1 MSFASLKKA
10 SAGGST
16 FEKLTREIDKLNQP
30 AAGSSADERFWKPE
44 LDKSGNGYAVIRFL
58 PAPDGEEMPWAKVW
72 SHAFKGPGGQWYIEN
87 SLTTLGKDDPVG
99 ELNREL
105 WNSGRDSDKEIAR
118 AQKRKLSYYSNI
130 YVVQDP
136 AHPEN
141 EGRVFLYKFGKKIF
155 DKLVEAM
162 QPAFAD
168 ETPVDPFNF
177 WKGADFKLK
186 IRKVDGYW
194 NYDKSEFAAP
204 GTLGNFDDDKLESI
218 WKEGHSLADFEDPK
232 NFKSYEQ
239 LQARLNLVLGKGAAP
254 APRVD
259 EQDEAVF
266 VEPGSKAPKAPSIGQ
281 TNPCA
286 PFHPCDDLWV
296 MKFTQEASKI
306 PVPTSTQNL
315 GMITPLEPN

>member
-10 SAGGST
+10 AST
-16 FEKLTREIDKLNQP
+16 GNSLSKLTQEIEKLNQP
-30 AAGSSADERFWKPE
+30 QTTGADERLWKPE

-58 PAPDGEEMPWAKVW
+58 PAPDGEDMPWAKIW
-72 SHAFKGPGGQWYIEN
+72 SHSFKGPGGQWYIEN

-99 ELNREL
+99 NLNREL
-105 WNSGRDSDKEIAR
+105 WNSGREQDKATAR
-118 AQKRKLSYYSNI
+118 VQKRKLSYYSNV
-130 YVVQDP
+130 YVVSDP

-168 ETPVDPFNF
+168 ETPLDPFNL
-177 WKGADFKLK
+177 WKGADFKVK

-204 GTLGNFDDDKLESI
+204 ATLGGFDDADLEAI
-218 WKEGHSLADFEDPK
+218 WKKGYSLSEFEDQK

-239 LQARLNLVLGKGAAP
+239 LQSRLNLVLGKAVRQAPAAVPEEDEPVAAP
-254 APRVD
+254 TNWGKEVSDFREKAVAASPVD
-259 EQDEAVF
+259 TEGED
-266 VEPGSKAPKAPSIGQ
+266 
-281 TNPCA
+281 
-286 PFHPCDDLWV
+286 
-296 MKFTQEASKI
+296 
-306 PVPTSTQNL
+306 
-315 GMITPLEPN
+315 PLSYFSQLAEED

>member
-16 FEKLTREIDKLNQP
+16 FEKLTREIEKLNQP

-118 AQKRKLSYYSNI
+118 AQKRKLSYYANI

-155 DKLVEAM
+155 DKLVESM

-168 ETPVDPFNF
+168 ESPVDPFNF

-218 WKEGHSLADFEDPK
+218 WKEGHSLADFEDSK

-239 LQARLNLVLGKGAAP
+239 LEARLNLVLGKTGSAPVFNEEEEEVFAKPMPSESWGKEVSDFREKAVAASP
-254 APRVD
+254 VED
-259 EQDEAVF
+259 EEDTMSYFARLAE
-266 VEPGSKAPKAPSIGQ
+266 G
-281 TNPCA
+281 
-286 PFHPCDDLWV
+286 D
-296 MKFTQEASKI
+296 
-306 PVPTSTQNL
+306 
-315 GMITPLEPN
+315 

>member
-10 SAGGST
+10 SAAGNN
-16 FEKLTREIDKLNQP
+16 FAKLTREIDKLNQP

-87 SLTTLGKDDPVG
+87 SLTTIGKDDPVG

-118 AQKRKLSYYSNI
+118 AQKRKLSYYANI

-177 WKGADFKLK
+177 WSGADFKLK

-204 GTLGNFDDDKLESI
+204 GVLGGFDDDKLETI
-218 WKEGHSLADFEDPK
+218 WKEAYSLADFEDTK

-239 LQARLNLVLGKGAAP
+239 LQARLNLVLGKTAP

-259 EQDEAVF
+259 ESEEAVF
-266 VEPGSKAPKAPSIGQ
+266 DTPIGGGF
-281 TNPCA
+281 N
-286 PFHPCDDLWV
+286 DSD
-296 MKFTQEASKI
+296 
-306 PVPTSTQNL
+306 
-315 GMITPLEPN
+315 ITPSKSWGQEVSDFREKAVAASPVEDEDDTLSYFAKLAEED

>member
-118 AQKRKLSYYSNI
+118 AQKRKLSYYANI

-168 ETPVDPFNF
+168 ESPVDPFNF

-186 IRKVDGYW
+186 IRKVEGYW

-239 LQARLNLVLGKGAAP
+239 LQARLNLVLGKTGSSPVINEEEEEVFAKPMPSESWGKEVSDFREKAVAASP
-254 APRVD
+254 VD
-259 EQDEAVF
+259 DEEDAMSYF
-266 VEPGSKAPKAPSIGQ
+266 AKLAEE
-281 TNPCA
+281 
-286 PFHPCDDLWV
+286 D
-296 MKFTQEASKI
+296 
-306 PVPTSTQNL
+306 
-315 GMITPLEPN
+315 

>member
-118 AQKRKLSYYSNI
+118 AQKRKLSYYANI

-168 ETPVDPFNF
+168 ESPVDPFNF

-218 WKEGHSLADFEDPK
+218 WKEGHSLADFEDSK

-239 LQARLNLVLGKGAAP
+239 LQARLNLVLGKTGSAPVVNEEEAEVFAKPMPSESWGKEVSDFREKAVAASP
-254 APRVD
+254 VED
-259 EQDEAVF
+259 EEDTMSYFARLAE
-266 VEPGSKAPKAPSIGQ
+266 E
-281 TNPCA
+281 
-286 PFHPCDDLWV
+286 D
-296 MKFTQEASKI
+296 
-306 PVPTSTQNL
+306 
-315 GMITPLEPN
+315 

>member
-10 SAGGST
+10 SKAGDTLS
-16 FEKLTREIDKLNQP
+16 KLTREIEKLNTP
-30 AAGSSADERFWKPE
+30 TAGGGGADERLWKPE

-58 PAPDGEEMPWAKVW
+58 PAPDGEDMPWAKVW

-105 WNSGRDSDKEIAR
+105 WNSGKDSDKEIAR

-130 YVVQDP
+130 YVVSDP

-141 EGRVFLYKFGKKIF
+141 EGRVFLYKYGKKIF
-155 DKLVEAM
+155 DKLIEAM
-162 QPAFAD
+162 QPTFAD
-168 ETPVDPFNF
+168 ETPLDPFNF

-204 GTLGNFDDDKLESI
+204 ATLGGFDDAKLESI
-218 WKEGHSLADFEDPK
+218 WKEGYSLAEFEDTK
-232 NFKSYEQ
+232 NFKTYED
-239 LQARLNLVLGKGAAP
+239 LKKRLDLVLGRSAAP
-254 APRVD
+254 TVAAF
-259 EQDEAVF
+259 EE
-266 VEPGSKAPKAPSIGQ
+266 S
-281 TNPCA
+281 
-286 PFHPCDDLWV
+286 
-296 MKFTQEASKI
+296 
-306 PVPTSTQNL
+306 
-315 GMITPLEPN
+315 PLEDLSEGKGHTGNWGKEVSDFREKAVASSPVEEDGEATLSYFAQLAEEE

>member
-10 SAGGST
+10 SAQGNT
-16 FEKLTREIDKLNQP
+16 FAKLTREIEKLNQP

-44 LDKSGNGYAVIRFL
+44 MDKSGNGYAVIRFL
-58 PAPDGEEMPWAKVW
+58 PAPNGEEMPWAKVW

-87 SLTTLGKDDPVG
+87 SLTTIGKDDPVG
-99 ELNREL
+99 ELNRTL

-118 AQKRKLSYYSNI
+118 AQKRKLSYYANI

-162 QPAFAD
+162 QPAFQD

-177 WKGADFKLK
+177 WTGADFKLK

-194 NYDKSEFAAP
+194 NYDKSEFASP
-204 GTLGNFDDDKLESI
+204 DVLGGFDDDKLENI
-218 WKEGHSLADFEDPK
+218 WGQAYSLAEFEDSK

-239 LQARLNLVLGKGAAP
+239 LQARLNLVLGKTAP
-254 APRVD
+254 AARPVD
-259 EQDEAVF
+259 ESLEDES
-266 VEPGSKAPKAPSIGQ
+266 EGRGSFNSP
-281 TNPCA
+281 
-286 PFHPCDDLWV
+286 D
-296 MKFTQEASKI
+296 
-306 PVPTSTQNL
+306 
-315 GMITPLEPN
+315 ITPSNQPDWGAEVKDFREKAVASSPVEDEDDTLSYFAKLAEED

>member
-10 SAGGST
+10 SSKGDT
-16 FEKLTREIDKLNQP
+16 FAKLTREIEKLNQP

-44 LDKSGNGYAVIRFL
+44 MDKSGNGYAVIRFL

-118 AQKRKLSYYSNI
+118 AQKRKLSYYANI

-155 DKLVEAM
+155 DKLTEAM

-168 ETPVDPFNF
+168 ETPIDPFNF

-186 IRKVDGYW
+186 IRKVEGYW
-194 NYDKSEFAAP
+194 NYDKSEFASA
-204 GTLGNFDDDKLESI
+204 GTLGNFDDDKLEAI
-218 WKEGHSLADFEDPK
+218 WNQAYSLAEFEDPK

-259 EQDEAVF
+259 ESLEDESEGRGSFNAPDITGQPDWGAEVKDFREKAVAASP
-266 VEPGSKAPKAPSIGQ
+266 VEDE
-281 TNPCA
+281 
-286 PFHPCDDLWV
+286 DDTLSYFA
-296 MKFTQEASKI
+296 KLAE
-306 PVPTSTQNL
+306 
-315 GMITPLEPN
+315 ED

>member
-10 SAGGST
+10 ATKGST
-16 FEKLTREIDKLNQP
+16 LSKLTQEIEKLNQP
-30 AAGSSADERFWKPE
+30 QGGGGADERLWKPE

-58 PAPDGEEMPWAKVW
+58 PAPDGEDMPWAKIW
-72 SHAFKGPGGQWYIEN
+72 SHSFKGPGGQWYIEN

-105 WNSGRDSDKEIAR
+105 WNSGRDEDKAVAR

-130 YVVQDP
+130 YVVSDP

-141 EGRVFLYKFGKKIF
+141 EGRVFLYKYGKKIF

-168 ETPVDPFNF
+168 ETPIDPFDL

-186 IRKVDGYW
+186 IRKLDGYW
-194 NYDKSEFAAP
+194 NYDKSEFANP
-204 GTLGNFDDDKLESI
+204 STLGNLDDEKLESI
-218 WKEGHSLADFEDPK
+218 WKGCYSLAEFEAAK

-239 LQARLNLVLGKGAAP
+239 LKARLTLVLGRPSASTPVDQETVENESESRGNWGQEVSEFRQKAVAASP
-254 APRVD
+254 
-259 EQDEAVF
+259 
-266 VEPGSKAPKAPSIGQ
+266 VESEEDTLSYFAKLAEE
-281 TNPCA
+281 
-286 PFHPCDDLWV
+286 D
-296 MKFTQEASKI
+296 
-306 PVPTSTQNL
+306 
-315 GMITPLEPN
+315 

>member
-16 FEKLTREIDKLNQP
+16 FAKLTREIEKLNQP
-30 AAGSSADERFWKPE
+30 QQGSGPDERLWKPE
-44 LDKSGNGYAVIRFL
+44 MDKSGNGYAVIRFL
-58 PAPDGEEMPWAKVW
+58 PAPDGEELPFAKVW

-105 WNSGRDSDKEIAR
+105 WNSGRESDKAVAR

-130 YVVQDP
+130 YVVSDP

-141 EGRVFLYKFGKKIF
+141 EGRVFLYKYGKKIF

-168 ETPVDPFNF
+168 ETPIDPFNF
-177 WKGADFKLK
+177 WSGADFKLK

-204 GTLGNFDDDKLESI
+204 STLGNFEDDKLESI
-218 WKEGHSLADFEDPK
+218 WKQGYSLAEFEDPK

-239 LQARLNLVLGKGAAP
+239 LKSRLDLVLGNKSAP
-254 APRVD
+254 KPVD
-259 EQDEAVF
+259 ESLEDESEGRGNFNAPDIMASNQPDWGREVKDFRETAV
-266 VEPGSKAPKAPSIGQ
+266 A
-281 TNPCA
+281 
-286 PFHPCDDLWV
+286 
-296 MKFTQEASKI
+296 AS
-306 PVPTSTQNL
+306 PVADEEDTLSYFAKL
-315 GMITPLEPN
+315 AEEE

>member
-10 SAGGST
+10 SSGGDT
-16 FEKLTREIDKLNQP
+16 FAKLTREIEKLNQP
-30 AAGSSADERFWKPE
+30 SQGGGADERLWKPE
-44 LDKSGNGYAVIRFL
+44 LDKSGNGFAVIRFL

-130 YVVQDP
+130 YVVSDP

-168 ETPVDPFNF
+168 ETPIDPFNF

-194 NYDKSEFAAP
+194 NYDKSEFAAA
-204 GTLGNFDDDKLESI
+204 GTLGGFDDDRLESI
-218 WKEGHSLADFEDPK
+218 WKQGYSLAEFEDPK

-266 VEPGSKAPKAPSIGQ
+266 D
-281 TNPCA
+281 T
-286 PFHPCDDLWV
+286 
-296 MKFTQEASKI
+296 
-306 PVPTSTQNL
+306 PVGGFNDRD
-315 GMITPLEPN
+315 ITPSNKGWGQEVSDFREKAVAASPVEDEEDTLSYFAKLAEED